1 MTPPLPLASGVDIPS
16 WGGLILSLLIAGAG
30 GVWFLIKNTRPPVDD
45 GGSALVVELRR
56 QIEQANDR
64 IRDLENDLDDERRGR
79 AEDNR
84 RNAQDMQTLRELF
97 ATLRTEVEVSRIQLE
112 TMRKQQGGSP

>member
-1 MTPPLPLASGVDIPS
+1 MTLLADGVDVPS

-30 GVWFLIKNTRPPVDD
+30 GVWFLIKNYKPSPDD
-45 GGSALVVELRR
+45 GGSQLVAELRK
-56 QIEQANDR
+56 QIDEAKDR

-84 RNAQDMQTLRELF
+84 RNAQDMETLREMF

-112 TMRKQQGGSP
+112 TMRRQQGPQS

>member
-1 MTPPLPLASGVDIPS
+1 MTLLADGVDVPS

-30 GVWFLIKNTRPPVDD
+30 GIWFLIKNYKPSPDD
-45 GGSALVVELRR
+45 GGSALVAELRK
-56 QIEQANDR
+56 QIEDAKDR

-84 RNAQDMQTLRELF
+84 RNTQDMEVLREQF
-97 ATLRTEVEVSRIQLE
+97 RILRTEVEVSRIQMEALK
-112 TMRKQQGGSP
+112 KQAGIQ